1 MDSPSG
7 AGILGTRPL
16 SNPGSGQGG
25 SQMSSE
31 MGNQVNPPIGNQM
44 NQQMGN
50 QMGNQMVGTSVPPLL
65 PRPQGVIPKMPFSPL
80 RPVSLQ

>member
-7 AGILGTRPL
+7 PGILGTRPL
-16 SNPGSGQGG
+16 SNPGSSQGGG

-31 MGNQVNPPIGNQM
+31 MGNQMNPPIGNQM
-44 NQQMGN
+44 SQ

-65 PRPQGVIPKMPFSPL
+65 PRPQGMIPKMPFAPL
-80 RPVSLQ
+80 RPVSLR